1 MIEGR
6 WFTLS
11 DEKTHMPTVEEYAEE
26 RTERRGNGGK
36 APAKRPMAERVG
48 RVRENL
54 SNAAESKVRDVKR
67 LARKGQ
73 FAVEDRIDE
82 VALRVRRNPG
92 TALAIAFA
100 VGSLSGML
108 AGLMLRRRR
117 PTA

>member
-1 MIEGR
+1 
-6 WFTLS
+6 
-11 DEKTHMPTVEEYAEE
+11 MPTVEEYVEE
-26 RTERRGNGGK
+26 RTERRANGGK
-36 APAKRPMAERVG
+36 APAKSAIAERVN

-54 SNAAESKVRDVKR
+54 SNAAESTARDVKR

-73 FAVEDRIDE
+73 FAVEDRVDE

-100 VGSLSGML
+100 VGSMSGLL
-108 AGLMLRRRR
+108 AGLLLRRRR